1 MSGVTG
7 EIMVVVLLHVD
18 TVNSIDT
25 EHVRMS
31 PDILMY
37 MSTVIINMLLY
48 HNLIMVTA
56 VDLTDL

>member
-1 MSGVTG
+1 MSGVIG
-7 EIMVVVLLHVD
+7 ETTVIVLLHVD

-31 PDILMY
+31 PNILMY
-37 MSTVIINMLLY
+37 MSTVITNMLLY

>member
-1 MSGVTG
+1 MSGVIG
-7 EIMVVVLLHVD
+7 ETTVIVLLHVD

-31 PDILMY
+31 PNILMY

-56 VDLTDL
+56 EDLTDP

>member
-1 MSGVTG
+1 MSGVIG
-7 EIMVVVLLHVD
+7 ETTVIVLLHVD

-31 PDILMY
+31 PNILMY

-56 VDLTDL
+56 EDLTDL

>member
-56 VDLTDL
+56 EDLTDP

>member
-1 MSGVTG
+1 MSGVIG
-7 EIMVVVLLHVD
+7 ETTVIVLLHVD

-56 VDLTDL
+56 EDLTDP

>member
-1 MSGVTG
+1 MSGVIG
-7 EIMVVVLLHVD
+7 ETTVIVLLHVD

-56 VDLTDL
+56 EDLTDL

>member
-48 HNLIMVTA
+48 HNPIMVTA
-56 VDLTDL
+56 EDLTDP